1 MKTKRA
7 GLNEGVPTPDDISHK
22 KIEDVSEH
30 PEGTRQS
37 RKVGNILKSS
47 DYDEFKEENPFTKM
61 ASNPAVSE
69 KQRKFMAMCAHS
81 PSKARG
87 DCPSTAVAKEFDHRG

>member
-7 GLNEGVPTPDDISHK
+7 DLNAGAPTQDDISVK
-22 KIEDVSEH
+22 KIEDLSTT

-61 ASNPAVSE
+61 ASNPCGSQPTG
-69 KQRKFMAMCAHS
+69 K
-81 PSKARG
+81 G
-87 DCPSTAVAKEFDHRG
+87 